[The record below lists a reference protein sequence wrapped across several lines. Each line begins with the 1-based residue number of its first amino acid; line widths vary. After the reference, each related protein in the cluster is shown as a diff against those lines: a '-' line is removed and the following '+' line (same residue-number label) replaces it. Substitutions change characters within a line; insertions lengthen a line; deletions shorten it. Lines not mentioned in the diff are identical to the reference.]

1 MLRELSIKNFKAWHD
16 TGKIRLAPITV
27 FFGSNSAGKT
37 SILQFLLMLRQTAE
51 SPDRH
56 RVLHPGD
63 RNTPVELGTI
73 RDLVFE
79 HNLSN
84 EIEFGMS
91 WDLPEPMTVRDPLTR
106 QTIAGYKIAFEATI
120 ASDQKAAQQRV
131 RTFQYLLTNG
141 GPSLCVQMKATE
153 SNGPQTQRFDLL
165 ADNYTLVRNQGRAWK
180 LPPPIRFYAFP
191 DEVGAYYQ
199 NAGFTSDLALE
210 LEKQLKRLQYLGP
223 LRIYSER
230 SYIWSGE
237 VPEHVGWRGERA
249 VEAMLAAAT
258 RHIGSGYRRKAQPF
272 HAVIARWLQDLGLL
286 QSFEVHQIAPH
297 RKEYEVMVRAG
308 NTKEIVNLPD
318 VGFGVSQVLPVVVQC
333 FYASPHTT
341 IILEQPEI
349 HLHPRVQTSLADLF
363 IEATQSREDGADRS
377 IQLIIESHSEHFLRR
392 LQTRVAEKVVKPEDV
407 ALYFCYTKDGAAIL
421 EPLEVDIFG
430 EIRNWPADFFGD
442 EMGELNARMT
452 AAAQQEINNKQT
464 NDQKTGS

>member
-1 MLRELSIKNFKAWHD
+1 MLTELSIRNFKAWKN
-16 TGKIRLAPITV
+16 TGKVRLAPITV

-37 SILQFLLMLRQTAE
+37 SLLQFLLMLRQTAE

-63 RNTPVELGTI
+63 RNTPVELGTF
-73 RDLVFE
+73 RELTFE
-79 HNLSN
+79 HDLSN
-84 EIEFGMS
+84 EIEFAFAWG
-91 WDLPEPMTVRDPLTR
+91 LPKPMVVEDPLA
-106 QTIAGYKIAFEATI
+106 QETITGSQIRFSATI
-120 ASDQKAAQQRV
+120 ASDPKGPQQQV
-131 RTFQYLLTNG
+131 RRFQYLLANG
-141 GPSLCVQMKATE
+141 AASLAVEMKPLE
-153 SNGPQTQRFDLL
+153 SSGSPKYELL
-165 ADNYTLVRNQGRAWK
+165 AHDYKLVRNQGRPWK

-223 LRIYSER
+223 LRIYPER

-249 VEAMLAAAT
+249 VEAMLAAAA
-258 RHIGSGYRRKAQPF
+258 RHIGPGYKRKIQPF
-272 HAVIARWLQDLGLL
+272 QAVVARWLKDLGLL
-286 QSFEVHQIAPH
+286 QSFEVRPIAAH

-308 NTKEIVNLPD
+308 NAKESVNLSD

-333 FYASPHTT
+333 FYANPHTT

-349 HLHPRVQTSLADLF
+349 HLHPSVQTALADLF
-363 IEATQSREDGADRS
+363 IEAIQSREEGQDRS

-392 LQTRVAEKVVKPEDV
+392 LQRRVAEQTLNPKDV
-407 ALYFCYTKDGAAIL
+407 ALYFCHTGDQGAIL
-421 EPLEVDIFG
+421 SPLEVDLYG
-430 EIRNWPADFFGD
+430 EILNWPEDFFGD
-442 EMGELNARMT
+442 EMGELAARMA
-452 AAAQQEINNKQT
+452 AAAQREAEK
-464 NDQKTGS
+464 K

>member
-1 MLRELSIKNFKAWHD
+1 MLRELSIKNFKAWKD
-16 TGKIRLAPITV
+16 TGKVRLAPITV

-37 SILQFLLMLRQTAE
+37 SLLQFLLMLRQTAE

-63 RNTPVELGTI
+63 RNTPVELGTF

-84 EIEFGMS
+84 EVEFTMAWG
-91 WDLPEPMTVRDPLTR
+91 LPKAMVVQDPLARESITGSR
-106 QTIAGYKIAFEATI
+106 IDFSATI
-120 ASDQKAAQQRV
+120 ASDPRGALQQV
-131 RTFQYLLTNG
+131 RTFEYLLSNG
-141 GPSLCVQMKATE
+141 GAALRVEMKPLE
-153 SNGPQTQRFDLL
+153 SSGSPKYELL
-165 ADNYTLVRNQGRAWK
+165 ASNYKLVRNQGRPWK

-223 LRIYSER
+223 LRVYPER

-249 VEAMLAAAT
+249 VEAMLAAAS
-258 RHIGSGYRRKAQPF
+258 RQISPGYKRKTQPF
-272 HAVIARWLQDLGLL
+272 QGVVARWLRDLGLL
-286 QSFEVHQIAPH
+286 QSFEVKPIALH
-297 RKEYEVMVRAG
+297 RKEYEVTVRAG
-308 NTKEIVNLPD
+308 NAKEGVNLPD

-333 FYASPHTT
+333 FYANPHTT
-341 IILEQPEI
+341 VILEQPEI
-349 HLHPRVQTSLADLF
+349 HLHPRVQTALADLF
-363 IEATQSREDGADRS
+363 IEAVQSREDGADRS

-392 LQTRVAEKVVKPEDV
+392 LQRRVAEQVLDPEDV
-407 ALYFCYTKDGAAIL
+407 ALYFCTTGDQGAIL
-421 EPLEVDIFG
+421 SPLDVDLYG
-430 EIRNWPADFFGD
+430 EIQNWPPDFFGD
-442 EMGELNARMT
+442 EMGELAARMA
-452 AAAQQEINNKQT
+452 AAAQRESEK
-464 NDQKTGS
+464 K

>member
-1 MLRELSIKNFKAWHD
+1 MLTELSIKNFKAWRD
-16 TGKIRLAPITV
+16 TGKIRLAPLTV

-63 RNTPVELGTI
+63 RNTPVELGTF
-73 RDLVFE
+73 RDLIFE
-79 HNLSN
+79 HSLAN
-84 EIEFGMS
+84 EIEFSFG
-91 WDLPEPMTVRDPLTR
+91 WDLSKPLEVRDPLTR
-106 QTIAGYKIAFEATI
+106 EVITGNRIDFGAKI
-120 ASDQKAAQQRV
+120 ASDSRGALQQV
-131 RTFQYLLTNG
+131 RGFKYLLFNG
-141 GPSLCVQMKATE
+141 SAQLSVEMKPLE
-153 SNGPQTQRFDLL
+153 STGSPKYELL
-165 ADNYTLVRNQGRAWK
+165 ADNYKLVRNQGRVWK

-223 LRIYSER
+223 LRIYPER
-230 SYIWSGE
+230 SYVWSGE

-249 VEAMLAAAT
+249 VEAMLAAAS
-258 RHIGSGYRRKAQPF
+258 RNIGPGYKRKTQPF
-272 HAVIARWLQDLGLL
+272 QAVVAKWLQDLGLL
-286 QSFEVHQIAPH
+286 QSFEVRSIAAH

-308 NTKEIVNLPD
+308 GAKESVNLPD

-333 FYASPHTT
+333 FYANPHTT

-349 HLHPRVQTSLADLF
+349 HLHPRVQTALADLF
-363 IEATQSREDGADRS
+363 IEAVQSREDGADRS

-392 LQTRVAEKVVKPEDV
+392 LQTRVAEQVVKPEDV
-407 ALYFCYTKDGAAIL
+407 ALYFCRAGEGGAEIDQ
-421 EPLEVDIFG
+421 LEVNIFG
-430 EIRNWPADFFGD
+430 EIKNWPDDFFGD
-442 EMGELNARMT
+442 EMGELAARME
-452 AAAQQEINNKQT
+452 AAAQRET
-464 NDQKTGS
+464 EQK